1 VNAKILQFLFIRLRR
16 ERAILRRLQIEESSR
31 KRCELLSYNQPCWHV
46 TGIAIWY
53 RGKWA
58 RTRRQRTARQGF
70 WPRSR
75 CRRYLRYRANDLKEM
90 PPKATWLLK
99 IPEIVAM
106 LESFDVP
113 MVDRAII
120 ERQFELRRRRTIELL
135 NRLGGFRTGK
145 GFPVDRRPDVGIDS
159 SSPGRAASW
168 RPPARLGKQARISNW
183 PPMAFELYETVRSR
197 RSRINICVVL
207 MDLFGKQPIARPTKR
222 RTLELVAACQ

>member
-1 VNAKILQFLFIRLRR
+1 VLARYGYCYLVPRQVGAHQTTKNGSSGLLATQSLSSLSEI
-16 ERAILRRLQIEESSR
+16 SR
-31 KRCELLSYNQPCWHV
+31 KRSERN
-46 TGIAIWY
+46 A
-53 RGKWA
+53 A
-58 RTRRQRTARQGF
+58 
-70 WPRSR
+70 
-75 CRRYLRYRANDLKEM
+75 
-90 PPKATWLLK
+90 KATWLLK